1 MAETKAE
8 RDGNAPARR
17 MSRVDIV
24 VRGHTHNFVT
34 SNFSRKC
41 VPIALAHGVS
51 AHRPGV
57 RQPAAGMRQRLRVR
71 LDLRTLAES
80 ALAVA
85 VSARAEEVRSPMAP
99 AAARRCVIT
108 T

>member
-8 RDGNAPARR
+8 RDGNASALNVLQ
-17 MSRVDIV
+17 SDIV
-24 VRGHTHNFVT
+24 VRVSAHNFVT
-34 SNFSRKC
+34 NTISRKC

-85 VSARAEEVRSPMAP
+85 VSARAL
-99 AAARRCVIT
+99 
-108 T
+108 

>member
-8 RDGNAPARR
+8 RDRNASALKV
-17 MSRVDIV
+17 SQSDIV
-24 VRGHTHNFVT
+24 VRVSAHNFVT
-34 SNFSRKC
+34 NNISRKC
-41 VPIALAHGVS
+41 VPVALAHGVS

-85 VSARAEEVRSPMAP
+85 VSARAL
-99 AAARRCVIT
+99 
-108 T
+108 

>member
-1 MAETKAE
+1 MSVRRGGWCACSSIVAETKAE
-8 RDGNAPARR
+8 RDGNASALKVSP
-17 MSRVDIV
+17 SDIV
-24 VRGHTHNFVT
+24 VRDSAHNFVT
-34 SNFSRKC
+34 NNISRKC

-85 VSARAEEVRSPMAP
+85 VSARAL
-99 AAARRCVIT
+99 
-108 T
+108 

>member
-8 RDGNAPARR
+8 RDGNASALKV
-17 MSRVDIV
+17 SQSDIV
-24 VRGHTHNFVT
+24 VRVNPHNFVT
-34 SNFSRKC
+34 NNISRKC

-85 VSARAEEVRSPMAP
+85 VSARAL
-99 AAARRCVIT
+99 
-108 T
+108 